1 MQPLCCRI
9 SSAIADGLPEVNTQ
23 VGVSRTVAT
32 TEVINGSFKLASKTT
47 RTGERSNMP
56 GSRQVSCGLS
66 DSTVPM
72 PTMMASLAA
81 RIWNT
86 RVHAASPVIAAG
98 LRPARP
104 ALPSADTA
112 SFSVT

>member
-1 MQPLCCRI
+1 MI
-9 SSAIADGLPEVNTQ
+9 TQ

-32 TEVINGSFKLASKTT
+32 TEVDSGSFSVASSTT

-56 GSRQVSCGLS
+56 GKRQVNCGLS
-66 DSTVPM
+66 ESTVPM
-72 PTMMASLAA
+72 PTMMASFSA

-86 RVHAASPVIAAG
+86 RVRAASPVIATG
-98 LRPARP
+98 LRPASP

-112 SFSVT
+112 SLSVT

>member
-1 MQPLCCRI
+1 M
-9 SSAIADGLPEVNTQ
+9 AEGLREVNTQ

-32 TEVINGSFKLASKTT
+32 TEVASGSFNVASSTT

-66 DSTVPM
+66 DNTVPM
-72 PTMMASLAA
+72 PTKMASLAA

-86 RVHAASPVIAAG
+86 RVRAASPVIGAG
-98 LRPARP
+98 LRPASP

-112 SFSVT
+112 SLSKT